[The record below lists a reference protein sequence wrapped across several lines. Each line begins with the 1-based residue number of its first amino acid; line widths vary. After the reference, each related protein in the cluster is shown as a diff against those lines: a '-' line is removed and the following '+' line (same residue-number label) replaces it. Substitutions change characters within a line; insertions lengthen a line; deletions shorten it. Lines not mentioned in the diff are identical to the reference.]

1 MFFILKPLLTPSL
14 VSVTQTPTSCSK
26 LGLLKPLT
34 AQPSRTSISETRF
47 DHRNL
52 PTFLMLAISSPMFIS
67 IFFEGS
73 EVCQML
79 NFDIL
84 NIFFSKQ
91 PLTRPADF
99 FPGPSPT
106 GQVGTRVPAGSR
118 MSRPESSVKLEIF
131 ETIEQ
136 FFSKNF

>member
-1 MFFILKPLLTPSL
+1 
-14 VSVTQTPTSCSK
+14 
-26 LGLLKPLT
+26 
-34 AQPSRTSISETRF
+34 
-47 DHRNL
+47 
-52 PTFLMLAISSPMFIS
+52 MLAISSPMFIS

-84 NIFFSKQ
+84 TIFCSKQ

-99 FPGPSPT
+99 LPSPIPT

-118 MSRPESSVKLEIF
+118 MSRPESSAKFEIF

-136 FFSKNF
+136 FSSKNF

>member
-1 MFFILKPLLTPSL
+1 MFFFILKPLLTPSL

-84 NIFFSKQ
+84 TIFFLETTTHSSRRFLSRSHFHGKS
-91 PLTRPADF
+91 RDSC
-99 FPGPSPT
+99 PSGITYVPT
-106 GQVGTRVPAGSR
+106 
-118 MSRPESSVKLEIF
+118 
-131 ETIEQ
+131 
-136 FFSKNF
+136 